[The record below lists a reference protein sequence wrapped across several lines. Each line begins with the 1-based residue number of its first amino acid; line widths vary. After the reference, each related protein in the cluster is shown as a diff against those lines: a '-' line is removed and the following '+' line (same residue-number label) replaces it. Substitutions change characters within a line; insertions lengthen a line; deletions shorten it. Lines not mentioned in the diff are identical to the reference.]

1 MNLTIIFLI
10 LLKMLSMK
18 HSLLFFVVI
27 NLFVAGSYAQTTY
40 SYNFNGNLH
49 ESSGVGPDL
58 ISACS
63 GVYTMTSLPG
73 GVTKDVYSF
82 GSGCGITFNDAAN
95 FLSSGSYTIEML
107 VELDTVQG
115 YKKLIDYKHRSSD
128 NGFYNQ
134 SGTVVLYPNFNA
146 DSVSLYDSQYEYVA
160 LSRDAATGNMFIFV
174 NNVNQGGY
182 ADTANDYVYDSVK
195 TLIFF
200 EDDSETNHEQTSGN
214 VAMIHIS
221 NYAMDTSSIKN
232 DYTNLE
238 TTLNIQKTMAQSSHV
253 SIYPNPAQAYIN
265 VTSPGQYSYYISD
278 IAGRVLQN
286 GDLIKGNNFIG
297 MLSFQPGMYFI
308 AITGTNAE
316 SQTYKII
323 KQ

>member
-1 MNLTIIFLI
+1 
-10 LLKMLSMK
+10 MK
-18 HSLLFFVVI
+18 HSLLLFVVI

-63 GVYTMTSLPG
+63 GSYTMTALPG

-115 YKKLIDYKHRSSD
+115 YKKLIDYNHRSSD

-146 DSVSLYDSQYEYVA
+146 DSVSLYDSQYEYIA
-160 LSRDAATGNMFIFV
+160 ISRDATTGNMFIFV

-195 TLIFF
+195 TLVFF
-200 EDDSETNHEQTSGN
+200 EDDSETNHEETSGN

-238 TTLNIQKTMAQSSHV
+238 TTLNIQKTVAHSSQIN
-253 SIYPNPAQAYIN
+253 IYPNPAQNYIN
-265 VTSPGQYSYYISD
+265 VASPDEYSYHISD
-278 IAGRVLQN
+278 ITGKVLQN
-286 GDLIKGNNFIG
+286 GSLIKGNATISISG
-297 MLSFQPGMYFI
+297 LQPGMYFI
-308 AITGTNAE
+308 TMTNADTE
-316 SQTYKII
+316 TQTYKII